1 LFACWLRF
9 LANKNE
15 HSYKKNLF
23 DNILLAVISRTHMK
37 KLMYLLSYAILRATC
52 FVLTLLPLNFSYGLA
67 KFLGNFA
74 YHILRLR
81 RRVVMDNLHTAFAR
95 EMPEAQIKEIA
106 AESYRQIGMSFVEL
120 LVAPKLQEQI
130 QHILEPKHF
139 SLIQRSL
146 HEGKGLITVSGHLG
160 NWELQGAAAATAM
173 SQPFTVAAV
182 QQSNPFINRFITRRR
197 NDMGMQVA
205 GTKEAMK
212 LLLRAL
218 RNKQAI
224 GLVADQN
231 AGRNAVFVD
240 FFGKSAATHP
250 GPAQLALKFG
260 APMLVGAAIRT
271 GPGQFKILSQ
281 QVEINADDTVE
292 TLTQR
297 HVKILEGFIRQHPE
311 QYFWLHRRWKTRP
324 AEEIEDLR
332 N

>member
-1 LFACWLRF
+1 LP
-9 LANKNE
+9 NKNG
-15 HSYKKNLF
+15 HLYKQIALNNVELS
-23 DNILLAVISRTHMK
+23 VITRSAMK
-37 KLMYLLSYAILRATC
+37 KLLHLLSYSLLRVTC
-52 FVLTLLPLNFSYGLA
+52 SVLTLLPLNFSYGLA

-81 RRVVMDNLHTAFAR
+81 RRVVMDNLQTAFGR
-95 EMPEAQIKEIA
+95 EKAESQIEVIA

-120 LVAPKLQEQI
+120 LVAPKLHPQI

-139 SLIQRSL
+139 SLIQRLL
-146 HEGKGLITVSGHLG
+146 HGGKGLITVSGHLG

-173 SQPFTVAAV
+173 SKPFTVAAV
-182 QQSNPFINRFITRRR
+182 QQSNPYIDRFITRRR

-218 RNKQAI
+218 KNRQAI

-240 FFGKSAATHP
+240 FFGKKAATQP

-260 APMLVGAAIRT
+260 APLLVGAAIRT
-271 GPGQFKILSQ
+271 GPGKFKILSQ
-281 QVEINADDTVE
+281 QVEIKADDTVE

-297 HVKILEGFIRQHPE
+297 HVKILEDFIRQHPE

-324 AEEIEDLR
+324 PGELKI
-332 N
+332 